1 MYQLNPAPIDSTKE
15 TSLPKKNIKESF
27 NNNSNNNSNNN
38 NNNNNNNNSNNNN
51 RTYKNRKAVNFSQ
64 DENFEDKTKLKNM
77 NNLLSKLHEN
87 EDEDEDDDEY
97 NNFNVA
103 EKTTAKTDS
112 NTNTNKDLINSE
124 LQKMNTYSDNNINNN
139 SILGTSVNSKYSNF
153 QDSYKSNLQYL
164 NNVNNKQSFNN
175 PSPSSNYDNNQ
186 LVTKLNYIIHLLE
199 EQHNEKTNHIT
210 EELILY
216 LFLGI
221 FIIFVLDSFARAS
234 KYIR

>member
-27 NNNSNNNSNNN
+27 NNNS
-38 NNNNNNNNSNNNN
+38 NNNSNNNN